1 MKASTKTLPEGYQ
14 PTKEIN
20 LAKDK
25 VLAIALNVA
34 GIILFLV
41 VFGGLGWLVNR
52 VRPGLLGDT
61 LTINIGIELLWGLLA
76 LLGLTFG
83 NLVVHEL
90 IHGLFFWLFTGS
102 RPTFGL
108 RLTYAYA
115 AAPSWYIPRSN
126 YRIIGLAPLVII
138 GLVCLLLIAVAPVGW
153 IVPLALVI
161 ALNTSGA
168 VGDLLVVAV
177 VNRSAKDCLIN
188 DRGDGVII
196 YEKSK
201 ADT

>member
-1 MKASTKTLPEGYQ
+1 MNVSTQTLPEGYQ

-25 VLAIALNVA
+25 VLALGLNIA
-34 GIILFLV
+34 GIILFLI
-41 VFGGLGWLVNR
+41 VFGVLGWLVNK

-61 LTINIGIELLWGLLA
+61 LTINLGIELLWGLLA
-76 LLGLTFG
+76 IIGLTFG
-83 NLVVHEL
+83 NLIVHES

-102 RPTFGL
+102 RPSFGL

-115 AAPSWYIPRSN
+115 AAPSWYIPRGY
-126 YRIIGLAPLVII
+126 YRVIGLAPLVII
-138 GLVCLLLIAVAPVGW
+138 DLVCLLLIAVAPAGW

-168 VGDLLVVAV
+168 VGDLLVIAV
-177 VNRSAKDCLIN
+177 VSRSAPDCLIN

-196 YEKSK
+196 YEKSR

>member
-1 MKASTKTLPEGYQ
+1 MKVSTQSLPEGYQ

-34 GIILFLV
+34 GIILFLI

-52 VRPGLLGDT
+52 MRPGLMGDT
-61 LTINIGIELLWGLLA
+61 LTINIGIELVWWLLA
-76 LLGLTFG
+76 LVGLTLG

-90 IHGLFFWLFTGS
+90 IHGFFFWLFTGS
-102 RPTFGL
+102 LPKFGL
-108 RLTYAYA
+108 SLTYAYA
-115 AAPSWYIPRSN
+115 AAPSWYIPRSY

-161 ALNTSGA
+161 SLNTSGA
-168 VGDLLVVAV
+168 VGDLLIIAV
-177 VNRSAKDCLIN
+177 VNRSAPDCLIN

-196 YEKSK
+196 YEKTR